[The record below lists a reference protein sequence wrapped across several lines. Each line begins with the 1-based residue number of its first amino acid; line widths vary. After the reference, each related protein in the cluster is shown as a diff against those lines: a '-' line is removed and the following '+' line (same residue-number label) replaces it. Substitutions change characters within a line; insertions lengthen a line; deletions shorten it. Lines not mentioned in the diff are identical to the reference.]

1 MVWGLPASNDSLD
14 RVCAM
19 TSFSPADVDRVA
31 ARVLP
36 PEQHALASAFQTN
49 AMPDSPGDPWLL
61 LNRVFSIHL
70 RHGDPAEPF
79 GSMLV
84 MDGRRSM
91 VPGDLTD
98 AEVELLDGVL
108 AESTVPVVRA
118 RVGDVLWV
126 ARKDGRAGNAAVPAY
141 LALGTV
147 LEDPEKWADCMECYE
162 RAIRLARSLGRTSP
176 LLTDALQHL
185 LDRVLH
191 YNAEDSSFL
200 TSRGLALL
208 HEFRFGDAAM
218 LGELGLKGADR
229 RRDAGDAY
237 SARVYYEVAARLLA
251 RAGLA
256 KDAEKANVEAAQ
268 TWVAEADQAEVAG
281 NHGAAQAH
289 LNSAIQAYRAIPRCK
304 DLLPALH
311 RRLDAA
317 GVEAVKLMK
326 QISSAPIDIGPVVRA
341 AQDSV
346 LGLPISDAVYAFACA
361 APSLDPAKLRTQAEE
376 LAKKAPLSSMF
387 SSVVYDRA
395 GRVVHKSPGLFTDDP
410 DEREQALD
418 AQVARHADLHRNF
431 TIQTQIIPALM
442 TLLGEHVVE
451 DSDVLDLLQGSVL
464 VPEGRAELFAL
475 GFAAGFRRDLV
486 TATHLLVPQLEH
498 ALRVLLRDAGVIT
511 SSIDQDGIR
520 SDWPL
525 GRLLSAPEIR
535 TVLPETLIFELRSLL
550 VYKGSSNIRNMLC
563 HGLMAPD
570 EFATANVFY
579 LWWLLLKIA
588 LHGTPGF
595 QAWVDE
601 RLRNRPNPDTSASTP
616 S

>member
-1 MVWGLPASNDSLD
+1 M
-14 RVCAM
+14 
-19 TSFSPADVDRVA
+19 A
-31 ARVLP
+31 AGVSP
-36 PEQHALASAFQTN
+36 PEQRALASAFQ
-49 AMPDSPGDPWLL
+49 AKAAPDSPGDPWQLL
-61 LNRVFSIHL
+61 YQVFSIHL
-70 RHGDPAEPF
+70 RHDDPAEPF
-79 GSMLV
+79 GPMIV
-84 MDGRRSM
+84 MGGRRSM

-98 AEVELLDGVL
+98 PEVDLLWNVL
-108 AESTVPVVRA
+108 SGSRAPVVRA
-118 RVGDVLWV
+118 RIGDVLWV
-126 ARKDGRAGNAAVPAY
+126 ARKDGRAGHAAVPAY
-141 LALGTV
+141 LALGTA
-147 LEDPEKWADCMECYE
+147 LEDPDKWVDCMECYE

-185 LDRVLH
+185 LDRMLH
-191 YNAEDSSFL
+191 YNADDSSFF

-208 HEFRFGDAAM
+208 HKFRFGDAAM
-218 LGELGLKGADR
+218 LGKLGLKGADR
-229 RRDAGDAY
+229 RRDAGDPY
-237 SARVYYEVAARLLA
+237 SARVYYEIAARLLA

-256 KDAEKANVEAAQ
+256 AEAEQARVEAAQ
-268 TWVAEADQAEVAG
+268 TWMAEADQAEAVG

-289 LNSAIQAYRAIPRCK
+289 LNSAIQACRAIPRCK
-304 DLLPALH
+304 DLLPSLH
-311 RRLDAA
+311 RRLDVA
-317 GVEAVKLMK
+317 GEKTLQLMK

-341 AQDSV
+341 ARESV
-346 LGLPISDAVYAFACA
+346 LGLPMSDAIYALACA
-361 APSLDPAKLRTQAEE
+361 APSLDPAKLRMQAEE
-376 LAKKAPLSSMF
+376 MAKKAPLLSML
-387 SSVVYDRA
+387 SRAVYDRA
-395 GRVVHKSPGLFTDDP
+395 GRVVHKSPGLFTGDP

-431 TIQTQIIPALM
+431 TVQAQIRPALM
-442 TLLGEHVVE
+442 ALLGEHMVE

-464 VPEGRAELFAL
+464 VPEGRADLFAL
-475 GFAAGFRRDLV
+475 GFAAGFRHDWV

-511 SSIDQDGIR
+511 ASIDQDGIQ

-588 LHGTPGF
+588 LHGTLGF

-601 RLRNRPNPDTSASTP
+601 RLRNRPNPDAST
-616 S
+616 STQSQAEQSG